1 VPRQATSAGAW
12 RRLVESQS
20 IEGTHYDVL
29 GVEAGASAAELK
41 RAYLR
46 QARRLHPD
54 AHASSTPRT
63 RDKAAK
69 AMAALTEAWQIL
81 RDPDRRS
88 AYDRLLL
95 EKAERATDVDGRARA
110 RARWQAARHQAVT
123 PTQTRTAAPP
133 RPRSS
138 PGSIPA
144 PKQARRPAIGPA
156 AGFRPWLGSSGTIT
170 RSGDS
175 RPRYS
180 LAVDGARD
188 LRPLADLLP
197 DRLLALHAAR
207 ARIGDEQLAHLAGHR
222 GLRLLD
228 LSDTVIG
235 DPGVAHLATCTSL
248 DTLLLWNTRV
258 TDRGLELLAQIPTLR
273 VLGLGGV
280 RVTDSGLKALSRLTS
295 LRVLQLFGTE
305 VTGPGLAALDPCT
318 ALELVSL
325 PRRVAPRWR
334 RRLRRTHPSLT
345 IT

>member
-1 VPRQATSAGAW
+1 MAG
-12 RRLVESQS
+12 
-20 IEGTHYDVL
+20 
-29 GVEAGASAAELK
+29 
-41 RAYLR
+41 
-46 QARRLHPD
+46 
-54 AHASSTPRT
+54 
-63 RDKAAK
+63 
-69 AMAALTEAWQIL
+69 LTEAWQIL
-81 RDPDRRS
+81 RDADRRA

-95 EKAERATDVDGRARA
+95 EQAARTMDVDGKAKA

-123 PTQTRTAAPP
+123 TTPRRAAAPS
-133 RPRSS
+133 RARTS
-138 PGSIPA
+138 PGSIPE
-144 PKQARRPAIGPA
+144 ARTTRPAVGPGP
-156 AGFRPWLGSSGTIT
+156 GFRPWLGSSGTVF
-170 RSGDS
+170 
-175 RPRYS
+175 RPGEGGPRFS

-207 ARIGDEQLAHLAGHR
+207 ARIGDEQIAHLAGHR

-235 DPGVAHLATCTSL
+235 DAGIAHLASCSSL

-258 TDRGLELLAQIPTLR
+258 TDRGLELLAQISTLR

-280 RVTDSGLKALSRLTS
+280 RVTDNGLKAVSRLGN

-334 RRLRRTHPSLT
+334 RRLRRAHPSLT